1 MERLHYGWQDNA
13 AGMRF
18 SSYYGFGVVDAGEL
32 VKAAA
37 KCDDDPMCVEMG
49 KPAEVYTSSNESP
62 CSYEEGVLG
71 SENQISE
78 NNIVCTFNGFKNKDD
93 QKELLGAN
101 CLPLTRLRLNFP
113 GLPIMPVIRY
123 TINARSWLL
132 LLKKECW
139 RV

>member
-49 KPAEVYTSSNESP
+49 KPAEADLKTRSVKITLYVPLT
-62 CSYEEGVLG
+62 G
-71 SENQISE
+71 SRTKMIK
-78 NNIVCTFNGFKNKDD
+78 KNYW
-93 QKELLGAN
+93 ERIR
-101 CLPLTRLRLNFP
+101 LPLTRLRLNFP
-113 GLPIMPVIRY
+113 GLPMMPVIRY
-123 TINARSWLL
+123 TINARS
-132 LLKKECW
+132 
-139 RV
+139 